1 MLCVKWEMKAND
13 TAGRLCVDIG
23 DPDNNLVD
31 VEKTFERDEEEVVG
45 RIICRSGDCGRVAG
59 W

>member
-1 MLCVKWEMKAND
+1 M
-13 TAGRLCVDIG
+13 TRPGRLCVDIG

-31 VEKTFERDEEEVVG
+31 VEKTFERDDEEEEG
-45 RIICRSGDCGRVAG
+45 RRPDYMPVRRGLWPAG